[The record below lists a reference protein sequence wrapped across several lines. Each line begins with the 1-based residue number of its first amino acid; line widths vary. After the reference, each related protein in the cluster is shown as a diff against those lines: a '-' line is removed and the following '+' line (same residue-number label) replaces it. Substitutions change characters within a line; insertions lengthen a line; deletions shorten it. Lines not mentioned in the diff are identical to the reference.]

1 MFLFSHRLP
10 FTAWSAICTVPWL
23 IRSFN
28 GDDSR
33 VHNDPLLKNV
43 DHVIKVTK
51 AGSQQT
57 ATVATETR
65 LPKQVKAQH
74 EIKLKKAEISFFA

>member
-1 MFLFSHRLP
+1 
-10 FTAWSAICTVPWL
+10 VPWL

-51 AGSQQT
+51 GGSQQT

-65 LPKQVKAQH
+65 LPKQVNH
-74 EIKLKKAEISFFA
+74 NMRLKRLKFHFLHNKIS